1 MAFLSQVRGGGA
13 AVNALSGIAV
23 LLWIASLVSALMV
36 PLVKWLIWEGW
47 FDE

>member
-1 MAFLSQVRGGGA
+1 M
-13 AVNALSGIAV
+13 NALSGIAV

-36 PLVKWLIWEGW
+36 PLVKWLIWEGR

>member
-1 MAFLSQVRGGGA
+1 MNVLA
-13 AVNALSGIAV
+13 GIAA